1 MWRRLHTLE
10 RFRSQLLIQWRS
22 FTVDVDLDFREGDH
36 GVLVAHG
43 DQGGGYSLHVGE
55 DDELFFVHNGFGSM
69 TEVSAG
75 TLFEGTRSVRL
86 EVTAPGGWTW
96 NVRVLVDDEERAAI
110 EGLVM
115 LGAMA
120 PFSGIDVGID
130 RASPV
135 SWARFEREGAGRF
148 TGELA
153 SVTYTPGERA
163 PDAGDRFVD
172 LLREIGLRYE

>member
-1 MWRRLHTLE
+1 
-10 RFRSQLLIQWRS
+10 
-22 FTVDVDLDFREGDH
+22 VDD
-36 GVLVAHG
+36 
-43 DQGGGYSLHVGE
+43 
-55 DDELFFVHNGFGSM
+55 DDELFFIHNGFGTM

-75 TLFEGTRSVRL
+75 TVSDGTGSVRL

-96 NVRVLVDDEERAAI
+96 NVRVVVDEEERAAV

-130 RASPV
+130 RGSPV
-135 SWARFEREGAGRF
+135 SWARFERDGAGRF
-148 TGELA
+148 TGELTA
-153 SVTYTPGERA
+153 VTYTPGTSA